1 MSNNSV
7 ANSNN
12 NKPHIF
18 LGSTGKAESYTSPA
32 SGGGGGTATPPQ
44 DRTSHSQSLLN
55 DLASVSTCIERQKE
69 QSDNYEL
76 ESRLGIQ
83 VVFESFD
90 GVEMAIDSLA
100 DARQGIELLNVKR
113 VGEQLIATVFIPEG
127 KLSAFETKIQDYITH
142 KKNINGSAIDHQK
155 LIDAIKSFKVAAL
168 ESLWSDDESL
178 FPQTDTENIWWE
190 VWLPTFDDR
199 QAVIHDFNLLATELE
214 IKVNT
219 EKSHRLE
226 FPERTIV
233 NAYGSRK
240 QFSASTLLLSLIS
253 ELRLAKETAEFF
265 DELDVIEQREWSDE
279 LLSRVNIADGD
290 LPYVCIL
297 DTGVNY
303 EHPLLSPFT
312 DQNDHLVINPT
323 WLTSDEH
330 GHGTEMAGLAIWGD
344 LTEVLQTSEPININH
359 RLESVK
365 VLRYSG
371 DNKGK
376 PLGLITSDGVSQAEI
391 NNPTRNRVFSMSLA
405 SKDGRDRGR
414 PSSWSSALDSL
425 AADDLGDNLNPR
437 LFTVCAGNTDDNLSD
452 LMEYPQY
459 NELQDIH
466 DPAQAWNVL
475 TVGAYTNKVKITE
488 VTSYTPLA
496 KAGSLSPR
504 STTSVLWSKDR
515 PIKPE
520 VVFEGGNVGI
530 DQYSCCALPSLELLS
545 TNGDFSQRLFTTT
558 NATSAATALAARFNA
573 QLCAQYPDYWPETI
587 RALTVHSA
595 SWTDE
600 MFNLVATENTDK
612 KKAKRLVKLVG
623 YGVPSLSKALWSANN
638 SLALIIQDS
647 IQPYEKKQGKSNVS
661 TKDMHIHDLPWPKD
675 ILLQLGDVDV
685 EMTVTLSYFIEPNP
699 SSRNVSGK
707 YSYPSHQLRFDVKR
721 PDESTNQFKARL
733 NKNARAEEQ
742 GSTRSTGDSNWQ
754 LGSFRNKGSIHKD
767 VWKGSAAE
775 LAERGQIAI
784 YPAMGWWRTRT
795 KLKHFDKQARYALI
809 VSITAPEVDID
820 IYTEV
825 LAKIETEIA
834 TSISI

>member
-7 ANSNN
+7 VNSNN

-18 LGSTGKAESYTSPA
+18 LGSTGKTESYKSPA
-32 SGGGGGTATPPQ
+32 SGGGGGITTPPQ
-44 DRTSHSQSLLN
+44 DRASHSQSLLN
-55 DLASVSTCIERQKE
+55 DLASVSTCIESQKA
-69 QSDNYEL
+69 QADTYDL
-76 ESRLGIQ
+76 ESKFGIQ

-100 DARQGIELLNVKR
+100 DARKGIELLNVKR
-113 VGEQLIATVFIPEG
+113 VGEQVIATVFIPEG
-127 KLSAFETKIQDYITH
+127 KLSAFETKIQDYIAY
-142 KKNINGSAIDHQK
+142 KKNKKGGAIDNQK

-168 ESLWSDDESL
+168 DSLWSDDESL
-178 FPQTDTENIWWE
+178 YPQIDTENIWWE
-190 VWLPTFDDR
+190 VWLPVFDDR
-199 QAVIHDFNLLATELE
+199 QAVIHDFNLLAKELE
-214 IKVNT
+214 IQVNT
-219 EKSHRLE
+219 DKSHRLD
-226 FPERTIV
+226 FPERTV
-233 NAYGSRK
+233 VHAYGSKR
-240 QFSASTLLLSLIS
+240 QFSASTLLLNLIS

-265 DELDVIEQREWSDE
+265 DELSITEQREWSDE

-297 DTGVNY
+297 DTGVNPQ
-303 EHPLLSPFT
+303 HPLLTPFT
-312 DQNDHLVINPT
+312 DQNDHLVIDPT

-344 LTEVLQTSEPININH
+344 LTDVLQSSEPININH

-376 PLGLITSDGVSQAEI
+376 PLGIVTADGVSEAEI
-391 NNPTRNRVFSMSLA
+391 NNPIRNRVFSMSLA

-437 LFTVCAGNTDDNLSD
+437 LFTVCAGNTDGNSSD
-452 LMEYPQY
+452 LTEYPQV

-475 TVGAYTNKVKITE
+475 TVGAYTNKVTITE
-488 VTSYTPLA
+488 ATSYTPLA
-496 KAGSLSPR
+496 NAGSLSPH
-504 STTSVLWSKDR
+504 SSTSVLWNKDR

-530 DQYSCCALPSLELLS
+530 DNNTSFTLPSLMLLS
-545 TNGDFSQRLFTTT
+545 TYYDISERLFSTT
-558 NATSAATALAARFNA
+558 NATSAATALAARFNV

-600 MFNLVATENTDK
+600 MLNLVATENTDK

-647 IQPYEKKQGKSNVS
+647 IQPFEKKKGKEPS
-661 TKDMHIHDLPWPKD
+661 TKDMHVHDLPWPKD

-721 PDESTNQFKARL
+721 PDESISQFKSRV
-733 NKNARAEEQ
+733 NRNARAEEQ
-742 GSTRSTGDSNWQ
+742 GVTRSTGDSNWQ
-754 LGSFRNKGSIHKD
+754 LGNFRNKGSIHKD

-784 YPAMGWWRTRT
+784 FPAMGWWRTRK
-795 KLKHFDKQARYALI
+795 KLNHIDKQARYALVI
-809 VSITAPEVDID
+809 SITAPEADID
-820 IYTEV
+820 IYSDV
-825 LAKIETEIA
+825 LAKINTEIT
-834 TSISI
+834 TSVVI